1 MSIFP
6 YRIYFENLNADLNLY
21 YFFFLPGLFLV
32 YMNESVCRPV
42 NTAFPLFSGCI
53 FLLLFLTRENS
64 GILWKPQGFWIWEGQ
79 PFISEEKGNLIENR
93 GYFWFF
99 QRNFSSPSFY
109 LPSDGILLGS
119 SEPTV
124 RWLASD
130 LFQILSKDKH
140 APSAAVIVLSGDC
153 ILINL
158 TVASL
163 RLQWIPNLSW
173 FLKKKS
179 PRKFH
184 RSWWEQDL
192 GLILLSNL

>member
-6 YRIYFENLNADLNLY
+6 YRIYFENLNTDLNLFFCEA
-21 YFFFLPGLFLV
+21 YFWYIWMNQCAVLLRLPFHCFL
-32 YMNESVCRPV
+32 
-42 NTAFPLFSGCI
+42 ALFS
-53 FLLLFLTRENS
+53 FYFSLLNS

-124 RWLASD
+124 RWLASAA
-130 LFQILSKDKH
+130 QIFFKYCPRTNTLPQRQWLSCLET
-140 APSAAVIVLSGDC
+140 VFW
-153 ILINL
+153 LI
-158 TVASL
+158 
-163 RLQWIPNLSW
+163 
-173 FLKKKS
+173 
-179 PRKFH
+179 
-184 RSWWEQDL
+184 
-192 GLILLSNL
+192 